1 MSTPADLYYA
11 PLRVVITIRDVSND
25 PTYLIHNSFAPPVPE
40 SGSPSIYYCDVDLAY
55 GQSGTFTIK
64 INDPESQLDP
74 TKIGL
79 GNRVWIQAGRTP
91 DKLFNL
97 ISGICETFQPIRGNF
112 GLLGYVMTGMGTQQ
126 ILNERVVNFLR
137 SAQRRI
143 GNPNKPFYDDPAMKA
158 NLLFKDL
165 LERTDVIPTNYPA
178 IKHTL
183 YPGQFNTSDLVDGNV
198 DTFIPSLTEP
208 YVEASQVANSIADMA
223 GAIWGVEA
231 GAPNQPDKVF
241 LRFPSTTHS
250 GILIKDKPADRNEYT
265 AKNVSYVRA
274 AQGGWSYTDSRRKE
288 DGFTNKIFSKTGADQ
303 VSGTASEGADNFTH
317 VCGTEIAQQITVN
330 STQFR
335 DLAVTVGI
343 EGVGEQTPSGTITS
357 WDPKTSKFVIVN
369 DDNGRPG
376 PILELE
382 MIFPL
387 NLKNGEVKAIFLELP
402 QAHQLKTLRPG
413 DKAWLIMYQEGV
425 LTWSTSTGNYPD
437 GCGTP
442 LPDFALRWHHD
453 GGTSGKSALRTVCST
468 GPFSSVGST
477 RTPPTNDYTSGWVVN
492 NAGPTYSHLFFD
504 SFSHIVEA
512 SDQDSINKYGEVDS
526 FIDATWITDEDTMS
540 QFLASVLQ
548 YAAKPRR
555 IYEMTEVFIPYS
567 SILMPGQLVTV
578 VDTKAGFSPERNTV
592 AEVQEVRYEF
602 SAESPGKDPVGAHT
616 CEVRLLGY
624 VDYKEQFILLHQ
636 PDIIDLPPAPPDL
649 PPPPGPPSPPPSPP
663 PGPPPPPTPPAGQL
677 GPYPSTGKQ
686 LSATTRRATRHYAS
700 GKPDDETIEK
710 NTKSIPYQH
719 YQCIYFVTMHGIEH
733 DDNVSSK
740 LGGTHMGSGWHDH
753 GVSFNSGKCCLGTEP
768 NHPNTNACIKVGANI
783 GSIIEKRT
791 GICTIWR
798 KPTKHTELWTKSP
811 GGNWIKRLENT
822 GALGG
827 FTPNNSGGDEAQLRI
842 DGFEDGDD
850 PTIDVAVV
858 QEIAPA

>member
-97 ISGICETFQPIRGNF
+97 ISGICETFQPIRGNY

-143 GNPNKPFYDDPAMKA
+143 GNPNKPFYDDPTMKA
-158 NLLFKDL
+158 NLLFKEL
-165 LERTDVIPTNYPA
+165 LERTDIIPTNYPA

-183 YPGQFNTSDLVDGNV
+183 SPGMFNTSDLVDANV
-198 DTFIPSLTEP
+198 DTFIASLTEP

-231 GAPNQPDKVF
+231 GAPNEPDKVF
-241 LRFPSTTHS
+241 LRFPSTSHS
-250 GILIKDKPADRNEYT
+250 GILIKDKPQDRNEYT